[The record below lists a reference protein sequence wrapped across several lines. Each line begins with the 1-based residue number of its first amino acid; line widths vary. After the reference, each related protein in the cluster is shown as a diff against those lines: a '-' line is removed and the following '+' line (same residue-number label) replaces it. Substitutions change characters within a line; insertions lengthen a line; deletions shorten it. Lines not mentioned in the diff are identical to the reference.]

1 MADLAAKSM
10 REIDVHYDKEVDE
23 SFIDELQKISRNS
36 VESQHLF
43 KIL

>member
-10 REIDVHYDKEVDE
+10 REIDVQYDHEVDDN
-23 SFIDELQKISRNS
+23 FIDELQKISRNS
-36 VESQHLF
+36 VEAQHLF